1 MELRTEL
8 ENINSVILSVQENNE
23 DARDYAYQ
31 KFSPLIHKEINR
43 FKKRALALGIDIS
56 DLSQEAML
64 GFSYALNNFKDDE
77 EAKFITFA
85 TLCIRRRLMNY
96 TEKFETAKCKIMH
109 DSLALD
115 STFED
120 DKSIGE
126 TIEGGTDPLRD
137 IITSETLLEVSK
149 TFKEKLSENEKTAI
163 LYDLEGRSV
172 EEIAELMNMTPKQI
186 YNLVFRARKKLK
198 L

>member
-1 MELRTEL
+1 MESKTEL
-8 ENINSVILSVQENNE
+8 ENINNIILSVQENNE

-31 KFSPLIHKEINR
+31 KFSPLIHKEINS
-43 FKKRALALGIDIS
+43 FKRKAISLGIDIS

-64 GFSYALNNFKDDE
+64 GFSHALNNFKDDE

-85 TLCIRRRLMNY
+85 TLCVRRRLMNY
-96 TEKFETAKCKIMH
+96 VEKFETAKSRAMH

-120 DKSIGE
+120 DKSVGE
-126 TIEGGTDPLRD
+126 TIEGGTDPLKE
-137 IITSETLLEVSK
+137 IITSETLSEVNK
-149 TFKEKLSENEKTAI
+149 TLNEKLSDNEKTAI
-163 LYDLEGRSV
+163 LYDLDGRSV
-172 EEIAELMNMTPKQI
+172 EEIAELMNVTPKQI
-186 YNLVFRARKKLK
+186 YNFIFRARKKLK